1 LPLRLSLLLIL
12 LATGC
17 QAPLQKFEYV
27 QPKMGTGFRVVI
39 YAHDKP
45 VADRAADAAFAKVDQ
60 LNAIFSDYD
69 PNTELSKLG
78 QRTNDGPMT
87 APVHVSDDLWNVLV
101 AAHHASELSD
111 GAFDITVGPF
121 VRLWRR
127 SRDLLELPKPQRIDE
142 ARKSVGWQAVK
153 LFPETHSVQLL
164 KPHMR
169 LDVGGIAK
177 GYTAMQCMAV
187 LRGYGIRSAMVG
199 AAGDLT
205 VGDPPPGKPY
215 WRVAVQS
222 LADPKKT
229 DGYVRMRNASI
240 STSGDTQRFVIIN
253 GQRYSHIID
262 PRTGL
267 GLTRR
272 IGATVLTPDGTTSD
286 WLCKPPCVLGP
297 EKGLAL
303 IDSIPGAAGR
313 VVELDEQGQEQ
324 TFESKR
330 WSEFVL
336 SDGGGA
342 D

>member
-1 LPLRLSLLLIL
+1 MPLRLLPLLFV
-12 LATGC
+12 LAAGC

-27 QPKMGTGFRVVI
+27 RPKMGTGFRVVV
-39 YAHDKP
+39 YARAKPLADK
-45 VADRAADAAFAKVDQ
+45 AAEAAYAKVDQ

-87 APVHVSDDLWNVLV
+87 EPVRVSDDLWNVLV
-101 AAHHASELSD
+101 AAHHASEMSD

-127 SRDLLELPKPQRIDE
+127 SRDMHELPKPERIE
-142 ARKSVGWQAVK
+142 QARQSVGWQAVK

-187 LRGYGIRSAMVG
+187 LREHGLRIAMVG

-205 VGDPPPGKPY
+205 VGDPPPGKTY

-222 LADPKKT
+222 LADPKMT

-240 STSGDTQRFVIIN
+240 STSGDTQRFVIID

-267 GLTRR
+267 GLQRR

-297 EKGLAL
+297 EKGLEL
-303 IDSIPGAAGR
+303 IDSIAGAAGR
-313 VVELDEQGQEQ
+313 VVELDERGEEL

-330 WSEFVL
+330 WREFVL
-336 SDGGGA
+336 SGEGGA

>member
-1 LPLRLSLLLIL
+1 
-12 LATGC
+12 
-17 QAPLQKFEYV
+17 
-27 QPKMGTGFRVVI
+27 
-39 YAHDKP
+39 
-45 VADRAADAAFAKVDQ
+45 
-60 LNAIFSDYD
+60 
-69 PNTELSKLG
+69 
-78 QRTNDGPMT
+78 
-87 APVHVSDDLWNVLV
+87 
-101 AAHHASELSD
+101 
-111 GAFDITVGPF
+111 
-121 VRLWRR
+121 
-127 SRDLLELPKPQRIDE
+127 
-142 ARKSVGWQAVK
+142 
-153 LFPETHSVQLL
+153 
-164 KPHMR
+164 
-169 LDVGGIAK
+169 
-177 GYTAMQCMAV
+177 
-187 LRGYGIRSAMVG
+187 MVG

-222 LADPKKT
+222 LADPNKT
-229 DGYVRMRNASI
+229 DGYVRMRNVSI

-313 VVELDEQGQEQ
+313 VVELDEQGKEQ

-330 WSEFVL
+330 WREFVL
-336 SDGGGA
+336 RDEGGA